1 MSRPLLHLFGKL
13 VYNGWAISLGG
24 AASNIAYE
32 KGFPCHHCMLVHSYL
47 SEIWSALGFI
57 RGRAGIVLKRR
68 EKSCGGHCNPSHG
81 PQDYLDVLL
90 LDIFG
95 KSVPIRNFKNW

>member
-32 KGFPCHHCMLVHSYL
+32 KGFPFHHCMLVHSYL

-57 RGRAGIVLKRR
+57 KGRVGTVSNRKDKAM
-68 EKSCGGHCNPSHG
+68 
-81 PQDYLDVLL
+81 
-90 LDIFG
+90 
-95 KSVPIRNFKNW
+95 

>member
-1 MSRPLLHLFGKL
+1 MAILPIHVDVMSRPLLHLFGKL

-24 AASNIAYE
+24 AASNIPYE

-57 RGRAGIVLKRR
+57 RGRVGTVLNRK
-68 EKSCGGHCNPSHG
+68 
-81 PQDYLDVLL
+81 D
-90 LDIFG
+90 
-95 KSVPIRNFKNW
+95 KNACKIGTFQYQNILGSG